1 MEEFLSRA
9 RTAEYTFMV
18 LVAVVVGLL
27 GGLGAVV
34 FRKMISLANWAAWGK
49 QAFSVDLVQAHAWWW
64 VLIMPGIGGLIV
76 GLLIFYFAREAKGHG
91 VPEVIEAVILKAG
104 VIRPRLVVIK
114 SLASAIAIGSGG
126 SVGREGPIAQ
136 IGAAIAS
143 SLGQRLRVS
152 STQLRTLAAAGAGA
166 GIAATFNAPLAG
178 ALFGV
183 EIVLGD
189 FAVSQ
194 FSSIVL
200 ASVSATVVS
209 RHFLG
214 NTPAFAVPAHN
225 IVSVWEA
232 IPFSLL
238 GVIAA
243 GVALLFMTTLYGLE
257 DLFERF
263 RIKPYLTTAI
273 GGVMVGA
280 IGIFFPRVLG
290 LGYDVIETAVFG
302 HLGLTMLLLLIPI
315 KLLATSL
322 TLGSGGSGGIFV
334 PSLYLGAMTGGAV
347 GSLAHLWFP
356 GITGSPGAYALVGMG
371 AVVAG
376 ATHAPLTAILIIF
389 ELTSDYKMILPLMA
403 ACMIATLITSRARQE
418 SIYTFKLIRQGVD
431 VFQGQALN
439 VLKGLCVRD
448 VMTRDMVTV
457 QESVPLGGLLSE
469 VSTHTFPYVYVV
481 NAEERFRGLI
491 ELPALRDAVLH
502 GDALREILMAGELAR
517 EDVPTVTPDE
527 NLDAVSRIFVG
538 RGLEELPVVD
548 AEERLLGI
556 VAGHHILDA
565 YNRELMKRDM
575 VMGIGG
581 GVEASASHEIMLGDG
596 YRMAQIAAP
605 PGFVGNS
612 LRELELRG
620 RYGIAVLLI
629 RRPAKTGA
637 KQVFEVVPG
646 PDTVIEEND
655 DLVVVGTRE
664 ALDELRGLAL
674 A

>member
-1 MEEFLSRA
+1 
-9 RTAEYTFMV
+9 
-18 LVAVVVGLL
+18 
-27 GGLGAVV
+27 
-34 FRKMISLANWAAWGK
+34 
-49 QAFSVDLVQAHAWWW
+49 
-64 VLIMPGIGGLIV
+64 
-76 GLLIFYFAREAKGHG
+76 
-91 VPEVIEAVILKAG
+91 
-104 VIRPRLVVIK
+104 
-114 SLASAIAIGSGG
+114 
-126 SVGREGPIAQ
+126 REGPIAQ

-143 SLGQRLRVS
+143 SLGQRLHVS

-214 NTPAFAVPAHN
+214 NTPAFAVPAHT
-225 IVSVWEA
+225 IVSMWEA
-232 IPFSLL
+232 IPYSIL
-238 GVIAA
+238 GVVAA

-257 DLFERF
+257 DLFERLK
-263 RIKPYLTTAI
+263 IKPYLVTAV
-273 GGVMVGA
+273 GGLMVGA
-280 IGIFFPRVLG
+280 IGIFFPQVMG
-290 LGYDVIETAVFG
+290 LGYGVIESAVFG
-302 HLGLTMLLLLIPI
+302 HVGIAMLLLLIPT

-334 PSLYLGAMTGGAV
+334 PSLYLGAMTGGAI
-347 GSLAHLWFP
+347 GTLAHMWFP
-356 GITGSPGAYALVGMG
+356 GVTGTPGAYAMVGMG

-403 ACMIATLITSRARQE
+403 ACMIATLITSRARPE

-431 VFQGQALN
+431 VVQGQAMN
-439 VLKGLCVRD
+439 VLKALHVRD
-448 VMTRDMVTV
+448 VMTHDMVTV
-457 QESVPLGGLLSE
+457 QEREPLGGLLSE
-469 VSTHTFPYVYVV
+469 VSARAFPYVYVV
-481 NAEERFRGLI
+481 NQENRFRGLI
-491 ELPALRDAVLH
+491 ELPALRDAVLQ
-502 GDALREILMAGELAR
+502 GDALRELLVAGELAR
-517 EDVPTVTPDE
+517 EDIPTVTPEE

-538 RGLEELPVVD
+538 RNLEELPVVD
-548 AEERLLGI
+548 HEHRLMGI
-556 VAGHHILDA
+556 VAGHHLLDA

-581 GVEASASHEIMLGDG
+581 GFEASANHEIMLGDG
-596 YRMAQIAAP
+596 YRMAQIHAP
-605 PGFVGNS
+605 ARFAGNS

-629 RRPAKTGA
+629 RRPADTGDR
-637 KQVFEVVPG
+637 QRFEVVPG
-646 PDTVIEEND
+646 PDTVVEKDD

-664 ALDELRGLAL
+664 ALDELRRLSEA
-674 A
+674 